1 MSYSEMYKKTKKR
14 RPRLVFWQLPRI
26 VIHIFLKNH
35 VDAGLKTGDDEIIEL
50 FLRTLIIWVDGTVTK
65 NMTLQRLQVEYSV
78 SEND

>member
-1 MSYSEMYKKTKKR
+1 M
-14 RPRLVFWQLPRI
+14 PRI

-65 NMTLQRLQVEYSV
+65 NMTLQRLQVE
-78 SEND
+78 